1 MLWRRLMLA
10 VSDIEQVPIHVLDRL
25 GRLGRGLD
33 AHIEL
38 FHCLYE
44 PESVQGSNEERA
56 AHLIAARVEERRRRL
71 ERLADVLRDQNLHVG
86 ASVRWDFPT
95 YEGIIRHAL
104 RYRPDLL
111 IVPAIRL
118 DGTLRTLAYRESRL
132 IEECPC
138 PVLFLK
144 TREIYSRGCIVAAL
158 AQHDGEAADLD
169 ERILGA
175 ARTVAH
181 ALAKSP
187 LCVFSVVSPGRRAWS
202 GAAAA
207 GYDVRN
213 GSGPQQP
220 AVSLGEVQARMRRLA
235 LRHEIPPGEVRVEY
249 GEPAVSLA
257 LYARQSRTQMV
268 VLGVRSALHPDDG
281 SERLAERVLDS
292 IECDLLVVKPSDAP
306 VTVDTVS
313 APAVPHPA

>member
-44 PESVQGSNEERA
+44 PEAVQGSNEAHA

-71 ERLADVLRDQNLHVG
+71 ERLADVLRDQNLSVG

-95 YEGIIRHAL
+95 YEGFIRHAL
-104 RYRPDLL
+104 RHRPDLL

-118 DGTLRTLAYRESRL
+118 DGTLRTLAYRETRL

-138 PVLFLK
+138 PVMFLK
-144 TREIYSRGCIVAAL
+144 TREIYSQGCIVAAV
-158 AQHDGEAADLD
+158 AQHDRDAADLD

-181 ALAKSP
+181 ALSKSP

-207 GYDVRN
+207 GYDVRH
-213 GSGPQQP
+213 GPKSP
-220 AVSLGEVQARMRRLA
+220 TVSLGEVQARMRRLA
-235 LRHEIPPGEVRVEY
+235 LRHEVPPGEVRVEY
-249 GEPAVSLA
+249 GEPAASLA

-268 VLGVRSALHPDDG
+268 VLGVRSALDPDDR
-281 SERLAERVLDS
+281 SEQIAERVLDS
-292 IECDLLVVKPSDAP
+292 IECDLLVVKPRDAP